1 MSHTRRLLAA
11 LCFGSLLNGIAP
23 GVPAGG
29 GDLQARTIDVRPNSG
44 MPSIREAVRIAAPGD
59 RIVIHAGSYAEGG
72 IIVDKRLTIRGAGTV
87 SISGRGETGIFLVRA
102 DSVWISDL
110 TLRKTGSSYVEDRA
124 AIKAT
129 GVRFCRFENLVLE
142 DVFFGIYLAKSARSL
157 VRGCRFIG
165 RARRESASGNGIHS
179 WYSDSLLIE
188 DNHIEGH
195 RDGIYLE
202 FTSSSV
208 VRGNTSTR
216 NLRYGLHFMFSD
228 DDMYLRNTFTDN
240 GSGVAVMYSKRI
252 DMREN
257 TFLNNWGSASYG
269 LLLKDISDSRVEG
282 NRIVSN
288 TAGIYAEGGARL
300 TISGNEFREN
310 GWAVRLMANC
320 TDNTFT
326 GNTFTSNSFDVA
338 TNSTRNESWFT
349 GNFWDAYRGYDIDRD
364 GIGDVPYRPVRIF
377 SYIVEKNPPAIILL
391 NSFFITVLDV
401 AERIFPTVTPETLM
415 DRRPLMRVP
424 ADAGRRV

>member
-1 MSHTRRLLAA
+1 MLAYGA
-11 LCFGSLLNGIAP
+11 ILVGVFP
-23 GVPAGG
+23 GGPAGYG
-29 GDLQARTIDVRPNSG
+29 LLQARTIDVRPDGARS
-44 MPSIREAVRIAAPGD
+44 SIREAVRIAEAGD

-72 IIVDKRLTIRGAGTV
+72 IVVDKRLTIRGRGAV
-87 SISGRGETGIFLVRA
+87 SISGRGAAGIFLVRA

-110 TLRKTGSSYVEDRA
+110 TLRNTGQSYVEDRA

-129 GVRFCRFENLVLE
+129 GVRFCRFENLVLK

-157 VRGCRFIG
+157 VRGCRFFG
-165 RARRESASGNGIHS
+165 EARRESASGNGIHS

-188 DNHIEGH
+188 NNHIEGH

-208 VRGNTSTR
+208 VRENTSTR

-228 DDMYLRNTFTDN
+228 DDMYLRNTFTEN

-252 DMREN
+252 DMKNN

-282 NRIVSN
+282 NMIASN

-300 TISGNEFREN
+300 TISRNVFRGN

-364 GIGDVPYRPVRIF
+364 GVGDVPYRPVRIF

-415 DRRPLMRVP
+415 DRRPLMRAP
-424 ADAGRRV
+424 ADAGRRG